1 MASHL
6 NPPNRQ
12 SHVCNFSQLIRDI
25 RHASLTRLLDTKV
38 EIYQL
43 PTLPTSLLQTSSP
56 TSGEPLA
63 PSGSFILHTTTSMLS
78 KFPVHAWKGSVG
90 FEQRTVYIDHFIQ
103 GLNSI

>member
-25 RHASLTRLLDTKV
+25 RHACLTWLVSMKF

-43 PTLPTSLLQTSSP
+43 PTLPTSFLQTSSP
-56 TSGEPLA
+56 TSGGPLA
-63 PSGSFILHTTTSMLS
+63 PSGSLTG
-78 KFPVHAWKGSVG
+78 V
-90 FEQRTVYIDHFIQ
+90 E
-103 GLNSI
+103 